1 MTLLHDLVAVAAAHY
16 AAGRFGEAAAA
27 YRAALRLSPKNP
39 GIVHNLGVALAA
51 AGLADEA
58 AATFRQASALQPFA
72 VSPWLSLGHLEFGRK
87 RLDRSEHA
95 FAQAVALA
103 PDSVEA
109 NFNLGYVRHELGRAA
124 EALPPL
130 EAARRLDPESERVW
144 YQLFSSR
151 LASGDRDA
159 ALADFLDWQASA
171 VPTPR
176 LFHAALGCVRA
187 QGDADL
193 EARHLRLGLDLE
205 YGPDDRT
212 ALAGILARLQY
223 FDVAR
228 EDILRLYRTYDRLM
242 RDHLAG
248 AAPLARPTRLPGAR
262 VRIGYMSADFNWHV
276 MGRVMIDVIESHDRD
291 RYAIH
296 LYSLSREA
304 GTDAHTARFRKASDR
319 FVELPSHDPAEAAR
333 IIAADDCDVLVDLMG
348 HTSFSCPEIL
358 AYKPARVIATH
369 LGYHGAIGLSQVDF
383 KVTDRHADLPDAGN
397 FQIERPLVMASCV
410 LPFRR
415 TPVGESVPPSRGSL
429 GIAPDAIV
437 LGEFV
442 PVIKLSP
449 RCLALWREI
458 LAQVP
463 RGVLL
468 FSPSSEVDHPTIV
481 RHLEGNGIDRG
492 RLRFISRADD
502 EATERARYGVV
513 DLVLDTLPYSGG
525 DTTLAA
531 LEAGVPVV
539 TRAGQRHAERVSAS
553 ILRHLGLDELVAPTD
568 DEYLLRAIALANDDA
583 HRRRTRTAVAARYAE
598 MSSTHPAR
606 YTRDLEAALD
616 TAVASVHRINV

>member
-1 MTLLHDLVAVAAAHY
+1 M
-16 AAGRFGEAAAA
+16 
-27 YRAALRLSPKNP
+27 
-39 GIVHNLGVALAA
+39 HNLGVALAA

-242 RDHLAG
+242 QDHLAG

-262 VRIGYMSADFNWHV
+262 VRIGYISADFNWHV

-304 GTDAHTARFRKASDR
+304 GTDAHTARFRKAADR

-348 HTSFSCPEIL
+348 AHEFLVSRNSRLQTGAGYRNSPRLPRRDRPFAGRLQGDRS
-358 AYKPARVIATH
+358 AR
-369 LGYHGAIGLSQVDF
+369 GPPGRR
-383 KVTDRHADLPDAGN
+383 KLPDRATPRDGVLRAAVSPHTRRRVCPAVPRIAGN
-397 FQIERPLVMASCV
+397 RSGRDRAGGVRAGDQALA
-410 LPFRR
+410 
-415 TPVGESVPPSRGSL
+415 
-429 GIAPDAIV
+429 
-437 LGEFV
+437 
-442 PVIKLSP
+442 

-468 FSPSSEVDHPTIV
+468 FSPSSEADHPTIV

-531 LEAGVPVV
+531 LEAGVSVV

-568 DEYLLRAIALANDDA
+568 DEYLLRAIALAKKTRIAAGQGPPSRPDMRKC
-583 HRRRTRTAVAARYAE
+583 RRLIRRAIRAISKQRSTLPLPRCTASMPDPLLSARAE
-598 MSSTHPAR
+598 
-606 YTRDLEAALD
+606 DLLGA
-616 TAVASVHRINV
+616 